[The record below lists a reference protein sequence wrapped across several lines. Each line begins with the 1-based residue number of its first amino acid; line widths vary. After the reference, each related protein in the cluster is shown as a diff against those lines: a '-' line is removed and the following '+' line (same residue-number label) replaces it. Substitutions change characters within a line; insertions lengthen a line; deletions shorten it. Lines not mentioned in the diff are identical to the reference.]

1 MSGPNVAPAATA
13 QRWRARQF
21 HNQPVESHLHGFLV
35 DLWAAVREETGG
47 RLEVSVHQQNAGV
60 PGSDPQALQ
69 MLMSGELEFQ
79 SLMGGILA
87 QHVPAADLQA
97 VPFAY
102 LDHRQV
108 HAAMAG
114 DLGDYIRNEMRARGI
129 HGFRHG
135 VLENGFRQ
143 MFGCARP
150 IRGAADLEGFRMRI
164 PQGRM
169 FQEVFEALGAPPVT
183 VNINGL
189 YAALAD
195 GTVDGHENPL
205 VVHEVNRLYEVSR
218 YISVTNHMWS
228 GFNLIA
234 NLAFWN
240 GLPEYVRAVVERN
253 VKLHCDRQR
262 AYTDRFNRE
271 ALARLERDRGMQV
284 NHADGASFRQR
295 LAGDFYR
302 RWRDEFGSTAWG
314 LLEAQAGRLA

>member
-1 MSGPNVAPAATA
+1 MRSPQAAMTGSAP
-13 QRWRARQF
+13 RWRARQF
-21 HNQPVESHLHGFLV
+21 HNQPVESHLHGFLA
-35 DLWAAVREETGG
+35 DLWAAVRDETGG

-60 PGSDPQALQ
+60 AGSDPQALQ

-102 LDHRQV
+102 RDHQQV

-114 DLGDYIRNEMRARGI
+114 DLGEYIRDAMRGCGI

-150 IRGAADLEGFRMRI
+150 IHGAADLEGFRMRI

-169 FQEVFEALGAPPVT
+169 FRQVFGALGATPVV

-189 YAALAD
+189 YDALAD

-240 GLPEYVRAVVERN
+240 ALPEDVRAIVERN
-253 VKLHCDRQR
+253 LKLHCDRQR
-262 AYTDRFNRE
+262 AYTERFNRE
-271 ALARLERDRGMQV
+271 ALARLARDRGMQV

-302 RWRDEFGSTAWG
+302 RWRSEFGTTAWA
-314 LLEAQAGRLA
+314 LLEAQAGRLV

>member
-1 MSGPNVAPAATA
+1 MSPCATLP
-13 QRWRARQF
+13 RWRAWQF
-21 HNQPVESHLHGFLV
+21 HNQPVDSHLHGFLV
-35 DLWAAVREETGG
+35 DLWAAVRGESGG
-47 RLEVSVHQQNAGV
+47 RLAVSVHQQTAGV
-60 PGSDPQALQ
+60 AGSDPQALQ

-97 VPFAY
+97 LPFAY
-102 LDHRQV
+102 RDHRQV

-114 DLGDYIRNEMRARGI
+114 DLGDYIRGAMRACGI

-143 MFGCARP
+143 MFGCARA
-150 IRGAADLEGFRMRI
+150 IHGAADLEGFRMRI

-169 FQEVFEALGAPPVT
+169 FRQVFEALGATPVT

-189 YAALAD
+189 YDALAD

-205 VVHEVNRLYEVSR
+205 VVHAVNRLYEVSR

-228 GFNLIA
+228 GLNLIA

-240 GLPEYVRAVVERN
+240 GLPEDVRAIVERN
-253 VKLHCDRQR
+253 LKLYCDRQR
-262 AYTDRFNRE
+262 AYTDRFNRD
-271 ALARLERDRGMQV
+271 ALARLQCERGMQV
-284 NHADGASFRQR
+284 NQADGASFRAR
-295 LAGDFYR
+295 LTGDFYR
-302 RWRDEFGSTAWG
+302 RWRAEFGATAWG
-314 LLEAQAGRLA
+314 LLEAQAGRLV